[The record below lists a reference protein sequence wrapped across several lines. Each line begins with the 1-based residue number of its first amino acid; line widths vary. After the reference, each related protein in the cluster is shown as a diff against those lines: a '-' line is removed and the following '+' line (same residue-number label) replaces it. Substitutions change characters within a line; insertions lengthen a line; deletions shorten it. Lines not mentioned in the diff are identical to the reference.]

1 MPLFRHNNEH
11 STKRVNFT
19 LNSSSARVDLRRI
32 SCNFFICISLNVTSN
47 LFKYPPT
54 SCMSPFAST
63 FNPLSTIPIIYPKLS
78 GLGSNSL
85 PWTIKTDR
93 VVSTLSTNHLHH
105 FCWSQVHFIS
115 INLPNP
121 IEHTPI
127 PFSAI
132 NLDATN
138 ANQAGALSLSSTVL
152 LSKYTCIFVL
162 LQAAYF

>member
-11 STKRVNFT
+11 STKKVNFT
-19 LNSSSARVDLRRI
+19 LIHHQHVL
-32 SCNFFICISLNVTSN
+32 ICVG
-47 LFKYPPT
+47 YPPT